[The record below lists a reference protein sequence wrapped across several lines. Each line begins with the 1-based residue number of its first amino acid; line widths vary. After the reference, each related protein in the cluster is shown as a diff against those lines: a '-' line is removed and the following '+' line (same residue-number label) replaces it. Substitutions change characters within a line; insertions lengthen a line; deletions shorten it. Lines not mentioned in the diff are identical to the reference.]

1 VLPWTPGNTVFE
13 SVWLT
18 VLSFEALMFTIAI
31 AFILLAM
38 AKERAELC
46 HKTAALIDPLT
57 GIANRRAFLDKLD
70 AISRRQGAAARP
82 VAMLV
87 ADLDNFKSINDK
99 HGHAVGDS
107 ALRIFADVVG
117 AKLGP
122 CDLVGRLGGEEFAIL
137 LHDAGREKALATG
150 ERIRLAFENA
160 AAIVDGR
167 PVHGTV
173 SIGMVTAEAGLFD
186 APALL
191 VRADEALYCAK
202 ERGRN
207 RVETAQPLLAS
218 ERPRG
223 LRAPA
228 RAATQG
234 AA

>member
-1 VLPWTPGNTVFE
+1 
-13 SVWLT
+13 
-18 VLSFEALMFTIAI
+18 
-31 AFILLAM
+31 M
-38 AKERAELC
+38 AKERAELR

-57 GIANRRAFLDKLD
+57 GIANRRAFLDEVHVV
-70 AISRRQGAAARP
+70 SRRQGAQARP

-87 ADLDNFKSINDK
+87 ADLDHFKSINDK

-107 ALRIFADVVG
+107 ALRMFADVVS
-117 AKLGP
+117 AKLSP
-122 CDLVGRLGGEEFAIL
+122 CDLIGRLGGEEFAIL

-150 ERIRLAFENA
+150 ECIRLAFEHA
-160 AAIVDGR
+160 AAMVDGR

-173 SIGMVTAEAGLFD
+173 SIGMVTAEAGPFD

-207 RVETAQPLLAS
+207 RVEIAQQQLAPG
-218 ERPRG
+218 RPRG

-228 RAATQG
+228 RAAAQG

>member
-1 VLPWTPGNTVFE
+1 MVFE

-18 VLSFEALMFTIAI
+18 VLSFEALLFTIAV

-38 AKERAELC
+38 AKERAELR

-57 GIANRRAFLDKLD
+57 GIANRRAFLDEVH
-70 AISRRQGAAARP
+70 AMSRRQGAAARP
-82 VAMLV
+82 VVMLV
-87 ADLDNFKSINDK
+87 ADLDHFKSINDK

-107 ALRIFADVVG
+107 ALRMFAEVAS

-122 CDLVGRLGGEEFAIL
+122 CDLIGRLGGEEFAIL
-137 LHDAGREKALATG
+137 LYDAGREKALATA
-150 ERIRLAFENA
+150 ERIRLAFEDA
-160 AAIVDGR
+160 AAAVDDR

-186 APALL
+186 GPALL

-207 RVETAQPLLAS
+207 RVEIAQPQLAS
-218 ERPRG
+218 ERPLE

-228 RAATQG
+228 QAAAQG